1 MTGWIE
7 PKKLAIEHVR
17 NCGEWMPVTRVRLG
31 KGAHHSRDRQPTINR
46 GIRVDVEIVIVID
59 KVAPDCRTEND
70 AAEGKNSEC
79 QQPSVDAG
87 VMTKPDVRF
96 RHARYF
102 SGRNLVVA
110 ARFRLEKEAALRDG
124 RPVSAA
130 LGMATISLRNFG
142 RSAPRRGC
150 SLRGSNQITVGC
162 VWLGQAHRSRGHGP
176 RVRLSR
182 PSGGLGHAHLF
193 SLDPASWVRSY
204 KYLFWLLARRAAGWT
219 GARLKSNYC

>member
-7 PKKLAIEHVR
+7 PEKLAIEHVR

-110 ARFRLEKEAALRDG
+110 ARFHVEE
-124 RPVSAA
+124 
-130 LGMATISLRNFG
+130 
-142 RSAPRRGC
+142 RS
-150 SLRGSNQITVGC
+150 
-162 VWLGQAHRSRGHGP
+162 
-176 RVRLSR
+176 
-182 PSGGLGHAHLF
+182 
-193 SLDPASWVRSY
+193 
-204 KYLFWLLARRAAGWT
+204 RAAGWAPRQRGSGHGYYFPAEFRSFRT
-219 GARLKSNYC
+219 TQGLLTARLKSNYSWLCLTRPGAPKSRPWPPRPPFASFWGVRSRTSFFFGSGFLGSLI